1 MLSPTDMDDFHEIEI
16 DPPHPRLRRLERI
29 ARRVLWIVGP
39 LVVATILVWFFGYS
53 DFGPHWAGKSRVYA
67 PKGYSHPTVE
77 LSLSDVGMVIDRDSK
92 TRLKAFVCRAPG
104 SSEFDLSA
112 VRVRWTSECP
122 SVASVDSAG
131 NITAHNPGSALIKA
145 VVTNRDIHA
154 RPATCLVTVR
164 DNATP
169 VETVNTEE
177 GIEIFDGAAVYEEKR
192 RLIVF
197 RDTKHFVIKGK
208 HDHSITMRPGDRIYD
223 VRLRGGK
230 LVSGKF
236 VKGTNSS
243 TITGLDEEL

>member
-1 MLSPTDMDDFHEIEI
+1 MDEFNEIEI

-29 ARRVLWIVGP
+29 ARRVLWIAGP
-39 LVVATILVWFFGYS
+39 LMVVSLLVWFLGYS
-53 DFGPHWAGKSRVYA
+53 DYGPNWAGKSRTYA
-67 PKGYSHPTVE
+67 PKAYSYPTVE
-77 LSLSDVGMVIDRDSK
+77 LSLSDVGMVIDRDAK
-92 TRLKAFVCRAPG
+92 TRLKAFVRRAPG
-104 SSEFDLSA
+104 SSEVDLSA

-122 SVASVDSAG
+122 SVASVDSVG
-131 NITAHNPGSALIKA
+131 NVAAHNPGSALIKA
-145 VVTNRDIHA
+145 VVINRDIHA

-169 VETVNTEE
+169 VEAVNTEE

-197 RDTKHFVIKGK
+197 RDTKRFVIKGK
-208 HDHSITMRPGDRIYD
+208 RNHSITMRPGDRIYD

-236 VKGTNSS
+236 VKGSNSS
-243 TITGLDEEL
+243 TISGLSEEL

>member
-1 MLSPTDMDDFHEIEI
+1 MDEFTEIEI

-29 ARRVLWIVGP
+29 ARRVLWIFGSL
-39 LVVATILVWFFGYS
+39 LVVTALVWFLGYS
-53 DFGPHWAGKSRVYA
+53 DYGPRWAGKSKEYA
-67 PKGYSHPTVE
+67 PKGYSHPVVE

-92 TRLKAFVCRAPG
+92 ATLKAYVRRIPG
-104 SSEFDLSA
+104 SSEVDLSA

-131 NITAHNPGSALIKA
+131 NVTAHNPGSAFIKA
-145 VVTNRDIHA
+145 VLINRDIQA

-164 DNATP
+164 DKATP
-169 VETVNTEE
+169 VEAVNTEE

-197 RDTKHFVIKGK
+197 RDTKRFVIKGK
-208 HDHSITMRPGDRIYD
+208 HNHSITMRPGDRIYD
-223 VRLRGGK
+223 VRIRGGK